1 MDYIRD
7 FQMDGGKADQF
18 TLLGALVAS
27 IGWFVPVSCSQD
39 IYRCHCLAMLI
50 VACRDSLLLI
60 DLTSSCFWILPGMYM
75 LP

>member
-7 FQMDGGKADQF
+7 FQMDGGKADRF

-39 IYRCHCLAMLI
+39 IYRRHWLAML
-50 VACRDSLLLI
+50 VVVCWDSLLLI
-60 DLTSSCFWILPGMYM
+60 DLTSSCFGILPSMYM

>member
-7 FQMDGGKADQF
+7 LQMDGGKANRF

-39 IYRCHCLAMLI
+39 IYRRHWLAMLI
-50 VACRDSLLLI
+50 VVCRDSLLLI
-60 DLTSSCFWILPGMYM
+60 DPTSFFF
-75 LP
+75 

>member
-7 FQMDGGKADQF
+7 FQMDGGKGDRF

-27 IGWFVPVSCSQD
+27 ISWFVPISCSQD
-39 IYRCHCLAMLI
+39 IYRRHWLAMLI
-50 VACRDSLLLI
+50 AVCWDLLLLI
-60 DLTSSCFWILPGMYM
+60 DLTSSCFRILLGMYM